1 MQIMANKRH
10 VGYDTFGED
19 AQTFVLLH
27 AFPLNKEQWRA
38 QAQALARQG
47 GVRVITPD
55 LRGFGESAVAPGPT
69 LVEDMAGDI
78 FGLLDALHID
88 DFILGGLS
96 LGGYVAFR
104 MLAMAPERIKG
115 LVLADTK
122 PSADSAEQRAAREA
136 TAVFVEQHGTE
147 GAAALIDRDA
157 AKYFAPDSLASRQDV
172 VAEARRIAA
181 LNSDI
186 GVAGASRGM
195 GLRPDSTDL
204 LGRIRCPTLVLVGEH
219 DAITPRAEVES
230 MQRQIPTSE
239 LQVIP
244 GAGHLSNLEQPDIF
258 AQHLAR
264 FLSVLRDPAH
274 A

>member
-10 VGYDTFGED
+10 VGYDTYGEG
-19 AQTFVLLH
+19 AQTLVLLH

-38 QAQALARQG
+38 QTQALALQG
-47 GVRVITPD
+47 GVRVVTAD
-55 LRGFGESAVAPGPT
+55 LRGLGESAVAPGPT
-69 LVEDMAGDI
+69 IVEDMAGDI
-78 FGLLDALHID
+78 FGLID
-88 DFILGGLS
+88 VLGVGDFILGGLS

-104 MLAMAPERIKG
+104 MLAIAPERIKG
-115 LVLADTK
+115 LILADTK
-122 PSADSAEQRAAREA
+122 PGPDSAEQRAAREA
-136 TAVFVEQHGTE
+136 TAIFVEQHGTE

-157 AKYFAPDSLASRQDV
+157 ARYFAPDTLANRPDV

-186 GVAGASRGM
+186 GVAAAARGM
-195 GLRPDSTDL
+195 ALRPDSTPL

-230 MQRQIPTSE
+230 MQRQIPTSD

-264 FLSVLRDPAH
+264 FLSVLRQPTQA
-274 A
+274 